1 MKCISLPFRLSDSYN
16 FLASLASRFRKT
28 VHNGPFLKL
37 YIPTTFKFDRKAGF
51 LAFAPST
58 SVLDKEQLAA
68 TVCIRQHALAET
80 EDSIC
85 I

>member
-1 MKCISLPFRLSDSYN
+1 MKCISLLFRLSDSYN
-16 FLASLASRFRKT
+16 FPASLTSRFRKT
-28 VHNGPFLKL
+28 VHNGSFLKL
-37 YIPTTFKFDRKAGF
+37 YIPSTLKFDRKAGF

-58 SVLDKEQLAA
+58 SVLDKEQSAA

-80 EDSIC
+80 EDSIY